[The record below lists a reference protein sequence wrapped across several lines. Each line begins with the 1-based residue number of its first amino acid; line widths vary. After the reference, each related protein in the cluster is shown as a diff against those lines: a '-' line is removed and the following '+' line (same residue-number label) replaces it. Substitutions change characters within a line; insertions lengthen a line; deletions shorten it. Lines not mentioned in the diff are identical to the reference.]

1 MEINGY
7 EILINCIWILFVV
20 VIMYAFK
27 KYESKLRYFLLN
39 LIR

>member
-27 KYESKLRYFLLN
+27 KYESKLIKILLT
-39 LIR
+39 LF